1 MSDDGK
7 TFGIRKDGTLGP
19 CKAKPEN
26 QGTGRCYH
34 DKHVS
39 LTAADLKTDLVQRY
53 NEEVLQ
59 KLYETKS
66 LSKDSFPD
74 TISADNI
81 QSHSGGEILSRDELE
96 VGAVKVAEKI
106 RNTDWSFIKDF
117 YQKYDRVMNDKERAE
132 AFKKNPAENIRDYL
146 ESDDPTAT
154 KLRGFLGSGV
164 NVKEFSEILVQQG
177 GAMTASKM
185 WHPNG
190 GSSIKRAILTSL
202 NNDMTKERYIASV
215 VFFGGRCCYCN
226 KTLRKDPPPE
236 RQASGEHITPVS
248 PDDPKQPLGGTRYG
262 NMALACVKC
271 NGDRGNTELTQ
282 WISETSCIK
291 PENKEKALGRIQAF
305 REFALYREYS
315 TEESSEINAAVNE
328 VKDFVESHKSKST
341 PANYS
346 AEFIMQV
353 NNKIK
358 IAVFDL
364 QHGI

>member
-1 MSDDGK
+1 MSNGGK

-34 DKHVS
+34 EKHIS
-39 LTAADLKTDLVQRY
+39 LTDDDLKTNLVERY
-53 NEEVLQ
+53 NEGVLQ

-74 TISADNI
+74 TISSENI
-81 QSHSGGEILSRDELE
+81 QTHSGGEILSKEELE
-96 VGAVKVAEKI
+96 FGAIKVAEKF

-132 AFKKNPAENIRDYL
+132 AFQKNPAENIRDYL
-146 ESDDPTAT
+146 ESDDPTSE
-154 KLRGFLGSGV
+154 KLRNFLGKGI
-164 NVKEFSEILVQQG
+164 NIEEFSEILVQQG
-177 GAMTASKM
+177 GAMTASKK
-185 WHPNG
+185 WHSNG
-190 GSSIKRAILTSL
+190 GSPVNRAILTSL

-215 VFFGGRCCYCN
+215 IFFGGRCCYCN

-236 RQASGEHITPVS
+236 RQASGEHLTPIS
-248 PDDPKQPLGGTRYG
+248 PADPEQPLGGTRYG

-271 NGDRGNTELTQ
+271 NSDRGNTELTQ

-315 TEESSEINAAVNE
+315 AEESAVIMESVNE
-328 VKDFVESHKSKST
+328 IKGFIESHKSASGRLQ
-341 PANYS
+341 YS
-346 AEFIMQV
+346 PEFIIEV

>member
-1 MSDDGK
+1 MSNDSR

-34 DKHVS
+34 EKHIS
-39 LTAADLKTDLVQRY
+39 LTAEDLKTNIVQRY

-59 KLYETKS
+59 KLYEAKS

-74 TISADNI
+74 IISSENV
-81 QSHSGGEILSRDELE
+81 QSHAGGEIISRDEIE
-96 VGAVKVAEKI
+96 AGAVRVAEKI

-132 AFKKNPAENIRDYL
+132 AFKKNPADNIRDYL
-146 ESDDPTAT
+146 ESDDPTAK

-164 NVKEFSEILVQQG
+164 NVQEFSEILVQQG
-177 GAMTASKM
+177 GAMTASKV

-190 GSSIKRAILTSL
+190 GSSVKRAILTSL

-226 KTLRKDPPPE
+226 KALRKDPPVD

-248 PDDPKQPLGGTRYG
+248 PASPKQPVGGTRYG
-262 NMALACVKC
+262 NMALACYKC
-271 NGDRGNTELTQ
+271 NNDRGNTELTQ
-282 WISETSCIK
+282 WISKTSCIK

-315 TEESSEINAAVNE
+315 TEESSEIIAVADE
-328 VKDFVESHKSKST
+328 IKDFVESQKSKSSRV
-341 PANYS
+341 YQS
-346 AEFIMQV
+346 ADFIIQV